1 MVPHPLLRFRL
12 PTVLLGL
19 ILLYGTLGYR
29 FLEHWSLLVVFYMT
43 LITIST
49 VGYGEV
55 HPLSAAG
62 KLFTSTLITGGVG
75 TLLYA
80 FGIFAELLREG
91 HLARYGRQCQM
102 EHRIAALRDHFIIC
116 GYGRIETR
124 IVKSSGTIVSPTR
137 PHLHGGLR

>member
-29 FLEHWSLLVVFYMT
+29 FLEHWNLLDAFYMT

-62 KLFTSTLITGGVG
+62 KLFTSTLIMGGVG
-75 TLLYA
+75 TLLYSPRCV
-80 FGIFAELLREG
+80 ITSSS
-91 HLARYGRQCQM
+91 
-102 EHRIAALRDHFIIC
+102 AAMDGL
-116 GYGRIETR
+116 GPGSP
-124 IVKSSGTIVSPTR
+124 KSSRTIVSSTW
-137 PHLHGGLR
+137 